1 MNFKYL
7 KTLLPAAAISLSLG
21 MTSCVGDLDV
31 TPIDPSSNMEPD
43 AQALFNKCYA
53 NMAVAGQG
61 GANGDC
67 DIDGLDGGTTG
78 FVRQLFNANEL
89 TTDESVCCWGD
100 EGIPAFNTNTYG
112 PSHPMLRGFY
122 YRLFNGVSYC
132 NHYLEVSG
140 DYDATMTAEVRFLRA
155 LYYYYLMDCY
165 GNIPFTLSVTSDN
178 PKQKSRAEIY
188 AWLVEELNEIEPQ
201 MAEPQPKTCTFYA
214 TGENNGYGRADK
226 AAVWLLL
233 SRLYLNAEVY
243 TGKAEW
249 QLAADYAQKVIASP
263 YRLFEGGTAACS
275 SYRMLFMGDNGENG
289 SSVEAILPIL
299 QDGEKTT
306 SWGTTLFLMAACYKN
321 DMESNGTTEN
331 WGGNRARP
339 EFVKKFFPNADP
351 ANPASCLQGT
361 TAEMVAAAGDDRA
374 LLWGKDRTLDVTS
387 LTEFSNGYSVTK
399 FTNNYSNG
407 GQPHNSQFPDT
418 DFFLMRAAE
427 AYLNYAEAEA
437 RLHGNRLTEGTPGY
451 AELNKIRTRAHAAT
465 RSSYELS
472 DILDEWSREFYYE
485 GRRRTDLIRFGQYGG
500 ENATYKW
507 QWKGGVKDGMNFP
520 ADRNIFAIPS
530 AEMNA
535 NSNLTQNQGY

>member
-7 KTLLPAAAISLSLG
+7 KTLLPTAALALSLG
-21 MTSCVGDLDV
+21 LTSCVDDLDV

-100 EGIPAFNTNTYG
+100 EGIPAFNTNSYG
-112 PSHPMLRGFY
+112 ASHPMLRGFY

-132 NHYLEVSG
+132 NHYLEVVG
-140 DYDATMTAEVRFLRA
+140 NYDEKMTAEVRFLRA

-165 GNIPFTLSVTSDN
+165 GNVPFTLALASEN
-178 PKQKSRAEIY
+178 PDQIQRADLY
-188 AWLVEELNEIEPQ
+188 KWLVEELNEIEP
-201 MAEPQPKTCTFYA
+201 MLSDPEPKVCTFYTA
-214 TGENNGYGRADK
+214 GTNNGYGRADK
-226 AAVWLLL
+226 AAAWLLL
-233 SRLYLNAEVY
+233 CRLYLNAEVY
-243 TGKAEW
+243 TGQAEW
-249 QLAADYAQKVIASP
+249 QLAADYAKKVMDSP
-263 YRLFEGGTAACS
+263 YKIFTGGTATAS
-275 SYRMLFMGDNGENG
+275 AYRMLFMGDNGESG
-289 SSVEAILPIL
+289 ASVEAILPVL
-299 QDGEKTT
+299 QDGAKTT
-306 SWGTTLFLMAACYKN
+306 SWGTTLFLMASCYKN
-321 DMESNGTTEN
+321 DMESNGTTEL

-339 EFVKKFFPNADP
+339 EFVKMFFPSADP
-351 ANPASCLQGT
+351 AVESSCPKGT
-361 TAEMVAAAGDDRA
+361 TAEMVAAAKDDRA

-399 FTNNYSNG
+399 FTNVYSNG

-427 AYLNYAEAEA
+427 AYLSFAEADA
-437 RLHGNRLTEGTPGY
+437 RMHGGVTSEEGT
-451 AELNKIRTRAHAAT
+451 AAVNKLRERAHAAT
-465 RSSYELS
+465 RTSYTTREL
-472 DILDEWSREFYYE
+472 LDEWSREFYYE
-485 GRRRTDLIRFGQYGG
+485 GRRRTDLIRYNQFGG
-500 ENATYKW
+500 EAADYKW
-507 QWKGGVKDGMNFP
+507 QWKGGVKEGVSFSAN
-520 ADRNIFAIPS
+520 RNIFAIPD

-535 NSNLTQNQGY
+535 NSKLTQNPGY